1 MPPVQLIRGLV
12 RTIEKADLSA
22 DSRQAIPQVSSTE
35 GGRSGKEPNRG
46 RDAHYCT
53 PPAQNRTCG
62 IPAYGSH
69 LGCLT
74 RKRWDGQG

>member
-1 MPPVQLIRGLV
+1 MIGPELAEAKSKTTHSCVALIGV
-12 RTIEKADLSA
+12 KLSP
-22 DSRQAIPQVSSTE
+22 SVS
-35 GGRSGKEPNRG
+35 RG
-46 RDAHYCT
+46 RDAHYCA

-74 RKRWDGQG
+74 RKR